1 VGLHGDVDEVIAFT
15 GSWAGRRF
23 LEEAEAGG
31 LAREY
36 ELHAMSWLLPRERF
50 AEHPEWFRMDR
61 HGERRPD
68 ANLCPAHPEA
78 LAVVAARAGEL
89 AERRP
94 PSTRRGC
101 RRCWRRSARRGR
113 RCWSTGSTPRCSRV
127 GAARPGAS
135 RSSPQC
141 WPLTWRS
148 TPGWAFAQRPASGC
162 FWMLITLRLM
172 ARRPSRS

>member
-1 VGLHGDVDEVIAFT
+1 MCGASCWGSWGCRCSVFGFGCSGRLSQHRTPNTRSGVTMTFERRGLVFTPRDLEGPAWVPLLAEAGLNLVGLHGHVDEVMAFI
-15 GSWAGRRF
+15 GSPAGQRF

-78 LAVVAARAGEL
+78 LAAVAARAVEL
-89 AERRP
+89 AERLP
-94 PSTRRGC
+94 PSTERYYF
-101 RRCWRRSARRGR
+101 
-113 RCWSTGSTPRCSRV
+113 
-127 GAARPGAS
+127 
-135 RSSPQC
+135 
-141 WPLTWRS
+141 WPDD
-148 TPGWAFAQRPASGC
+148 
-162 FWMLITLRLM
+162 
-172 ARRPSRS
+172 